1 MHDER
6 RGHVFHVD
14 SLDLY
19 SARARGV
26 FCRQAAGEVGLAGE
40 LVARDLGR
48 VLLVCEERAEEV
60 IRAAQEPAR
69 PEVALTDAEREQ
81 AMGLLTDPQL
91 VERVVADF
99 AVAGVVGEQVN
110 CLVGYL
116 AAVSRKLDRPLAV
129 IVQSTS
135 AAGKSALQDAVLGF
149 VPAEERVSFSAMTG
163 QRLFY
168 MGETDLAHKVVAV
181 AEEEGAERAAY
192 ALKLLQ
198 SEGELRIAST
208 GKDGA
213 TGRLVTHTYRVSGP
227 GAIFLTTTAVDVDEP
242 LHRAHGR

>member
-1 MHDER
+1 VHDER

-69 PEVALTDAEREQ
+69 PELALTDAEREQ

-129 IVQSTS
+129 IVQSLRS
-135 AAGKSALQDAVLGF
+135 AGSAT
-149 VPAEERVSFSAMTG
+149 R
-163 QRLFY
+163 RL
-168 MGETDLAHKVVAV
+168 H
-181 AEEEGAERAAY
+181 
-192 ALKLLQ
+192 
-198 SEGELRIAST
+198 AST
-208 GKDGA
+208 RWPSKSSTKA
-213 TGRLVTHTYRVSGP
+213 SLSSARTSCSWASIPPPMEKTVS
-227 GAIFLTTTAVDVDEP
+227 
-242 LHRAHGR
+242 